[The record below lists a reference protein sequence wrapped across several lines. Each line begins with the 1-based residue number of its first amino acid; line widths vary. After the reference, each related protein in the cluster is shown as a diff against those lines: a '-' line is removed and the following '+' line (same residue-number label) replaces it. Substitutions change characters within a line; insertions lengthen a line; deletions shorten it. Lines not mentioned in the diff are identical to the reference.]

1 MKTCD
6 LCDRHEG
13 RIRVP
18 ALAWRDYGGR
28 IAFSGEVSTVKAL
41 EDNSKVR
48 EAVAEPGRGRVLV
61 VDGGGS
67 LQRAMVGDMLAAQA
81 LANGW
86 SGLVVH
92 GAVRDSAALAGL
104 DLGVKALGTCP
115 RRTGKL
121 GQGLRDVPV
130 VLAGIPLAPGD
141 WLYADEDGVVV
152 ADAPLD

>member
-104 DLGVKALGTCP
+104 DLGIKALGTCP